1 MIKLWKIRISVHNL
15 DLSQEDSVE
24 NGDISQA
31 YILFMIL
38 YSKFN
43 NPNMLSFEL

>member
-1 MIKLWKIRISVHNL
+1 MEYRIHDIYL
-15 DLSQEDSVE
+15 PREDSVE